1 MENNQQTI
9 TVQAQI
15 NELMDKV
22 WTYWTSPEH
31 ITNWNFAS
39 DDWHS
44 PNAKNDLQV
53 GGKFSYTMASK
64 DGCMAFDF
72 NGIYT
77 NIIPHQ
83 LIEYTIEGGRKVKL
97 IFEQADNSTIITEIF
112 EPENLNSLELQKS
125 GWQAILN
132 NFKKYV
138 ESN

>member
-15 NELMDKV
+15 NELIDKV

-44 PNAKNDLQV
+44 PSAKNDLQI

-97 IFEQADNSTIITEIF
+97 IFEQADNNTIVTEIF
-112 EPENLNSLELQKS
+112 EPEDINSLELQKS